1 MTMYAYCH
9 RHRSRGIVLPVVLIM
24 LLVLTIASL
33 VIVEQISSQTR
44 IAGNAAVEQITLQA
58 AESGL
63 REVVYDLNSGAIPS
77 VPVSYYSDTGGLYFF
92 RASNYSSSTQLPW
105 KVASNWGASLTNTPA
120 LACASPA
127 STPVSL
133 CQYMIEMLPSVRA
146 KGGSTVRVFRI
157 TVRAVGPSNQAVVML
172 QTLYQIPS

>member
-1 MTMYAYCH
+1 MTTRAYRH
-9 RHRSRGIVLPVVLIM
+9 QHRSRGMVLPVVLIM

-44 IAGNAAVEQITLQA
+44 IAGNAAVEQITMQA

-63 REVVYDLNSGAIPS
+63 REVVNDLNSGAIPS
-77 VPVSYYSDTGGLYFF
+77 TPASYYGAAGGLYFF
-92 RASNYSSSTQLPW
+92 RASNYNATTPLPW
-105 KVASNWGASLTNTPA
+105 QVAANWGSALTNTPA

-127 STPVSL
+127 STAVSL